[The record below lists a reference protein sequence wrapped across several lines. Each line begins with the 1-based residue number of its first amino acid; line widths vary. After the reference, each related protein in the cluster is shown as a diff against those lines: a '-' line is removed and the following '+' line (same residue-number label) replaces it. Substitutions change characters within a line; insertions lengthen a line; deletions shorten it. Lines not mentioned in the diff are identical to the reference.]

1 MDQISEYINFSN
13 HRIHSYDKMRN
24 MIVNLG
30 SKKGK
35 NNNNHSPQLTRI
47 HNSLL
52 ITIVDTHENYLSNI
66 EGKYDMTQVR
76 TSSVNPSSTLFLCS
90 VRAMYNIINKKNS
103 HVEIIHSWD
112 RFIDW
117 SKEKLLPPP
126 HQELVNR
133 LNDWKEK
140 HPHVIQ
146 SPNVLDSKNSKFNDT
161 LVKKQ
166 NNLIKI

>member
-1 MDQISEYINFSN
+1 MLFFVINRKKLSPHMDQISEYINFSN

-76 TSSVNPSSTLFLCS
+76 TSSVKPSSTLFLCS
-90 VRAMYNIINKKNS
+90 VRAMYNIINKKTLMLKS
-103 HVEIIHSWD
+103 YIPG
-112 RFIDW
+112 ID
-117 SKEKLLPPP
+117 SMIGPKRNYYPP
-126 HQELVNR
+126 LT
-133 LNDWKEK
+133 
-140 HPHVIQ
+140 
-146 SPNVLDSKNSKFNDT
+146 KN
-161 LVKKQ
+161 
-166 NNLIKI
+166 